1 MRNLFCERLAAYM
14 CVKKEP
20 SFSLEQTKKEMIN
33 DWMLA
38 AAVLS
43 RICAIVFTIILLG
56 GTAVFFCLFAFHP

>member
-1 MRNLFCERLAAYM
+1 M

-20 SFSLEQTKKEMIN
+20 SFSLEQTKKEMVN

-56 GTAVFFCLFAFHP
+56 GTAVFLCLFAFHP